1 MNKTCYSEATKNYTC
16 IQEECKN
23 LTGIF
28 NCTRG
33 TCHNITDAFEC
44 EFVNLDPITKC
55 SGRRGKVTCMEIHGL
70 YTCSKGACERI
81 RAPYNCD
88 RRCRDIPTR
97 NKNVI
102 LLHGDNVSKSLN
114 ELTFFMLT
122 KIISPRFIY
131 QNVSMLKM
139 LLQRMKFGM
148 ILRITC

>member
-1 MNKTCYSEATKNYTC
+1 MNKTCYSETTKNFTC
-16 IQEECKN
+16 IAEECKN

-33 TCHNITDAFEC
+33 VCHNITDAFEC
-44 EFVNLDPITKC
+44 EFVNVDPVIKC

-70 YTCSKGACERI
+70 FHCSKGACEKI

-102 LLHGDNVSKSLN
+102 LLHGDNVS
-114 ELTFFMLT
+114 
-122 KIISPRFIY
+122 I
-131 QNVSMLKM
+131 QLK
-139 LLQRMKFGM
+139 
-148 ILRITC
+148 